1 MRKSKLN
8 SALLLAL
15 ALAAPVLPAQELE
28 PNALLQS
35 TTLEVITAIKRER
48 DLHGGQ
54 PKQVAALVETKVLPL
69 FDFTRM
75 TRIAVARNW
84 RLATPEQRL
93 TLTAEFKTLLVRTY
107 STALSSYRDQVIE
120 FRGLRS
126 VPTDTE
132 VTVRSVVKQS
142 GTAPI
147 AMDYDM
153 EKTPAGWKVFDIKVE
168 GISLVTTY
176 RDTFAEIVR
185 DGGVDGLI
193 KALEDKNKQRDTR
206 STAPKG

>member
-1 MRKSKLN
+1 M
-8 SALLLAL
+8 
-15 ALAAPVLPAQELE
+15 
-28 PNALLQS
+28 
-35 TTLEVITAIKRER
+35 
-48 DLHGGQ
+48 
-54 PKQVAALVETKVLPL
+54 
-69 FDFTRM
+69 
-75 TRIAVARNW
+75 
-84 RLATPEQRL
+84 
-93 TLTAEFKTLLVRTY
+93 
-107 STALSSYRDQVIE
+107 
-120 FRGLRS
+120 
-126 VPTDTE
+126 
-132 VTVRSVVKQS
+132 VKQS